1 VKRVYIILCLCV
13 LLLSLTPLLSGI
25 ALAQD
30 NSTSDQIELAVL
42 YPKLSGLITDT
53 FTFEVGVKNND
64 TVAHNCDLVISPPS
78 QWTVYIN
85 PSTDTATKISTIRL
99 APTGEVN
106 YLQYIYVVAMPP
118 TGSIIEPG
126 EYPIR
131 LDVISGNIKASL
143 DLAAV
148 ITAFYNMTI
157 NPVGGQNNT
166 TATAG
171 RGSVFSV
178 DISNLGTAP
187 ISGIEFSTDMS
198 EGWKVEFSTAGID
211 SLNAQTDWVVDLTIT
226 PPVKCTPGDYYV
238 TFWAKGQQT
247 EAKIDIRVTVE
258 TATIWGWAGLIVILL
273 IVAGLAYLF
282 FAFRRGKTTRKSAR

>member
-1 VKRVYIILCLCV
+1 
-13 LLLSLTPLLSGI
+13 LLPGI

-30 NSTSDQIELAVL
+30 SSTSDHLELAVL

-64 TVAHNCDLVISPPS
+64 TVVHNCDLVISRPN

-85 PSTDTATKISTIRL
+85 PSSSDTATKISTVRL

-106 YLQYIYVVAMPP
+106 FLQYIYVVATPP
-118 TGSIIEPG
+118 TESIIEPG
-126 EYPIR
+126 EYPIK
-131 LDVISGNIKASL
+131 LDVISGDIKASL
-143 DLAAV
+143 ELAVV
-148 ITAFYNMTI
+148 ITASYYMTI
-157 NPVGGQNNT
+157 NPVGEQSNT

-178 DISNLGTAP
+178 DITNAGTGP
-187 ISGIEFSTDMS
+187 ITGIEFSTDMA
-198 EGWKVEFSTAGID
+198 EGWKVEFSIAGID
-211 SLNAQTDWVVDLTIT
+211 SLKAQTDWVVDLTII
-226 PPVKCTPGDYYV
+226 PPVKCPPGDYYV

-258 TATIWGWAGLIVILL
+258 TATIWGWAGLIVIVL
-273 IVAGLAYLF
+273 IVVGLAYLF
-282 FAFRRGKTTRKSAR
+282 FAFRRGKATQKSS